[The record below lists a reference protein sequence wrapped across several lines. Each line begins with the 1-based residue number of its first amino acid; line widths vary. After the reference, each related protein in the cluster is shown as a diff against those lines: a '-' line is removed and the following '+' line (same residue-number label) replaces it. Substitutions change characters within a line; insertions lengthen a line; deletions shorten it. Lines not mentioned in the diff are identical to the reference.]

1 MSAISL
7 FSTHRATTARAA
19 ILLSLLAALA
29 GCRTS
34 TITAEEQ
41 PAPPAVEVAAVTG
54 GPVTLW
60 QDFSG
65 RIEAVESVELRPR
78 VSGYIDQV
86 SFREGDLVARGDVL
100 FVIDQRP
107 YAARERAARAQLEQA
122 QSQLALARSE
132 AERARQL
139 LESRSISR
147 ELFEQRSAAQA
158 SMEAEVNAARAA
170 LDSARLELEYTEVRA
185 PISGRISRA
194 YVTRG
199 NLANADTTL
208 LTTLVSVDPVHVYF
222 ESDSSQLIAGADSA
236 DNVAALPVRVGLE
249 GDASYP
255 HQGELDFVDNR
266 LNAGTGTIQYRAVLP
281 NPDGALRPG
290 QFARVGVP
298 TDHLA
303 QALLVDSRAVLT
315 DQDRRYVYLV
325 DAANVVS
332 RQDVIP
338 GRRVN
343 DLVVI
348 EAGLQVGDRIIVNGL
363 QKVMAPGMAVTPQLV
378 SMERAARRPASLL
391 AGLNPRGSSEEVA
404 L

>member
-1 MSAISL
+1 
-7 FSTHRATTARAA
+7 
-19 ILLSLLAALA
+19 
-29 GCRTS
+29 
-34 TITAEEQ
+34 
-41 PAPPAVEVAAVTG
+41 
-54 GPVTLW
+54 
-60 QDFSG
+60 
-65 RIEAVESVELRPR
+65 
-78 VSGYIDQV
+78 
-86 SFREGDLVARGDVL
+86 L

-107 YAARERAARAQLEQA
+107 YAARERAAQAQLEQA
-122 QSQLALARSE
+122 QSQLVLARSE

-158 SMEAEVNAARAA
+158 SREAEVNAARAA
-170 LDSARLELEYTEVRA
+170 LDSAQLELEYTEVRA

-208 LTTLVSVDPVHVYF
+208 LTTLVSVDPVYVYF
-222 ESDSSQLIAGADSA
+222 ESDSSQLIAGVDSG
-236 DNVAALPVRVGLE
+236 DNAAALPVRVGLAE
-249 GDASYP
+249 DTGYP

-303 QALLVDSRAVLT
+303 RALLVDSRAVLT

-325 DAANVVS
+325 DADNVVS

-338 GRRVN
+338 GRRVD

-348 EAGLQVGDRIIVNGL
+348 EKGLQAGDRVIVNGL

-378 SMERAARRPASLL
+378 SMDRDARRPAPLL
-391 AGLNPRGSSEEVA
+391 AGLAPRAGVVE

>member
-1 MSAISL
+1 MSVIR
-7 FSTHRATTARAA
+7 FCRTYRATA
-19 ILLSLLAALA
+19 ILAAVLVALLAVLA

-34 TITAEEQ
+34 TTTAEEQ
-41 PAPPAVEVAAVTG
+41 PEPPAVEVATVAAA
-54 GPVTLW
+54 PVTLW
-60 QDFSG
+60 QDFTG

-78 VSGYIDQV
+78 VSGYIDRI
-86 SFREGDLVARGDVL
+86 SFQEGDLVERGEVL

-132 AERARQL
+132 AERAQQL
-139 LESRSISR
+139 LESQSISR

-158 SMEAEVNAARAA
+158 SREAELKAARAA
-170 LDSARLELEYTEVRA
+170 LDSAQLELEYTEVRA

-199 NLANADTTL
+199 NLASADTTV

-222 ESDSSQLIAGADSA
+222 ESDSSQLIAGSDAGNDA
-236 DNVAALPVRVGLE
+236 PALPVRVGLAGE
-249 GDASYP
+249 TGHP

-281 NPDGALRPG
+281 NPDGILRPG

-303 QALLVDSRAVLT
+303 RALLVDRRALLT

-325 DAANVVS
+325 GADNVVS
-332 RQDVIP
+332 RQEVVP
-338 GRRVN
+338 GREVE

-348 EAGLQVGDRIIVNGL
+348 EQGLATGDRVIVNGV
-363 QKVMAPGMAVTPQLV
+363 QKVMAPGMAVAPQLV
-378 SMERAARRPASLL
+378 SMDRDARGPVPLL
-391 AGLNPRGSSEEVA
+391 AGLPTQGVVE

>member
-7 FSTHRATTARAA
+7 ISTHRATAVRAA
-19 ILLSLLAALA
+19 ILVSLLAALA

-41 PAPPAVEVAAVTG
+41 PDPPAVEVAAVAG

-65 RIEAVESVELRPR
+65 RIDAVESVELRPR

-107 YAARERAARAQLEQA
+107 YAARERAAQAQLEQA
-122 QSQLALARSE
+122 HSQLVLARSE

-158 SMEAEVNAARAA
+158 SREAEVNAARAA
-170 LDSARLELEYTEVRA
+170 LDSAQLELEYTEVRA

-208 LTTLVSVDPVHVYF
+208 LTTLVSVDPVYVYF
-222 ESDSSQLIAGADSA
+222 ESDSSQL
-236 DNVAALPVRVGLE
+236 
-249 GDASYP
+249 
-255 HQGELDFVDNR
+255 
-266 LNAGTGTIQYRAVLP
+266 
-281 NPDGALRPG
+281 
-290 QFARVGVP
+290 
-298 TDHLA
+298 
-303 QALLVDSRAVLT
+303 
-315 DQDRRYVYLV
+315 RR
-325 DAANVVS
+325 
-332 RQDVIP
+332 R
-338 GRRVN
+338 
-343 DLVVI
+343 
-348 EAGLQVGDRIIVNGL
+348 
-363 QKVMAPGMAVTPQLV
+363 
-378 SMERAARRPASLL
+378 
-391 AGLNPRGSSEEVA
+391 
-404 L
+404 